1 MATFSVSRYL
11 VVTTEVEADIAEQAL
26 WIEENQE
33 TKVHIENLQSAIQPT
48 YWWSE
53 NSAWVDDEN
62 GDTVLEG

>member
-1 MATFSVSRYL
+1 MAKFTVSRYL
-11 VVTTEVEADIAEQAL
+11 VVTTEVEADTAEEAL

-33 TKVHIENLQSAIQPT
+33 TKVHIENLRSAIQPT

>member
-1 MATFSVSRYL
+1 MAKFEVSRYL
-11 VVTTEVEADIAEQAL
+11 VVTTEVEADTAEQAL
-26 WIEENQE
+26 EIEQNLKTE
-33 TKVHIENLQSAIQPT
+33 VHIENLQSAIQPT

>member
-1 MATFSVSRYL
+1 MAKFTVSRYL
-11 VVTTEVEADIAEQAL
+11 VVTTEVEADTAEEAL